1 MFKNHWNKQGDIKHF
16 NIPSIKNYTFKH
28 RNDQSTNILWILDQ
42 SMYISYPNISKYKII
57 RLNMCINFNDKFYRI
72 IKETAPFS
80 NLAKDNKSA
89 YLIFYSFLPMCST
102 KTRIG

>member
-1 MFKNHWNKQGDIKHF
+1 
-16 NIPSIKNYTFKH
+16 
-28 RNDQSTNILWILDQ
+28 
-42 SMYISYPNISKYKII
+42 
-57 RLNMCINFNDKFYRI
+57 MCINFNDKFYRI